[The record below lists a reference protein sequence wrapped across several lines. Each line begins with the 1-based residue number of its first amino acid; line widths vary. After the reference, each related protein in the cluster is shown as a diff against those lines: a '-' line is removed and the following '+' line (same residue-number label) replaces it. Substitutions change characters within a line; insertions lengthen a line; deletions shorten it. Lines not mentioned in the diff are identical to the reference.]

1 MNNTNQL
8 PLRAS
13 VRQTLSAYLTNLEG
27 EQVTNLYDKVLAE
40 VEEPLLE
47 AVMLHTQNNQTQAAS
62 LLGLNRGTLRKKL
75 QQYQLL

>member
-1 MNNTNQL
+1 MTTNQY
-8 PLRAS
+8 PTLRTS
-13 VRQTLSAYLTNLEG
+13 VSQALTSYLNHLEG

-47 AVMLHTQNNQTQAAS
+47 AIMLHTQNNQTQAAS

-75 QQYQLL
+75 QQYKLL

>member
-1 MNNTNQL
+1 MTKSKHL
-8 PLRAS
+8 PLRTS
-13 VRQTLSAYLTNLEG
+13 VSQALTSYLNHLEG
-27 EQVTNLYDKVLAE
+27 EQVTDLYAKVLAE

-47 AVMLHTQNNQTQAAS
+47 AVMLHTQNNQTQAAN

>member
-1 MNNTNQL
+1 MNTSNQL

-13 VRQTLSAYLTNLEG
+13 VRQTLSTYLTNLEG
-27 EQVTNLYDKVLAE
+27 EQITNLYDKVLAE
-40 VEEPLLE
+40 IEEPLLE

-75 QQYQLL
+75 QQYKLL